1 MKRIACVV
9 AACLFALLLC
19 PSSWHQP
26 AFAAETLPAQ
36 SLEIDNFV
44 RTLVLFSDGKQIFRF
59 DTFGSETFWGDTL
72 KLHQAVA
79 GSANG
84 GIGPG
89 LSPREALRLGLR
101 IDLHALPDSV
111 IDALA
116 KGTLD
121 LDDPANTI
129 ALLKSNA
136 VIGLTGFFNSQGRL
150 QSIGIQCA
158 LCHTTSDDVFAPG
171 IGNRRDGWANRDLNV
186 GAIIAFA
193 PDLSAFATLFGVD
206 QATVRAILNSWG
218 PGRFDAALFMDGK
231 AFRPDGKTS
240 ASLIPPIFALA
251 GSNLH
256 TRTGWGSVPYW
267 NSFVAVLLMQ
277 GKGTHYDP
285 RLNDAAQFPVAARAG
300 FGNVRNSPDLVTEKL
315 PALHIYQLSIQVPI
329 PPVGTFDP
337 EAAARGQIVFNG
349 KARCATCHVPTV
361 FMEPGWSL
369 HTAAEIGIDDFQSSR
384 SPDKRYRTAPLKGLW
399 THTKGGFFHDGRF
412 ATLRDVIGHFN
423 TLMGLGLTEAET
435 SDLINYLMSL

>member
-1 MKRIACVV
+1 MRRIACVV
-9 AACLFALLLC
+9 AACLFTLLLC
-19 PSSWHQP
+19 PLSAHHP
-26 AFAAETLPAQ
+26 AFAAESVPAQ
-36 SLEIDNFV
+36 TLDINNFIK
-44 RTLVLFSDGKQIFRF
+44 TLALFNDGRQIFRF
-59 DTFGSETFWGDTL
+59 DTFGSEAFWGDTL

-89 LSPREALRLGLR
+89 LSPRAALGLGLR
-101 IDLHALPDSV
+101 VDRHALPDFV
-111 IDALA
+111 IEALA

-129 ALLKSNA
+129 ALLKANA

-158 LCHTTSDDVFAPG
+158 LCHTTVDDAFAPG
-171 IGNRRDGWANRDLNV
+171 IGSRHDGWANRDLNV

-193 PDLSAFATLFGVD
+193 PDLSAFSSLFGVD

-218 PGRFDAALFMDGK
+218 PGRFDGALFMDGK
-231 AFRPDGKTS
+231 AFRPDGKT
-240 ASLIPPIFALA
+240 AATLIPPIFGLA
-251 GSNLH
+251 GANLH
-256 TRTGWGSVPYW
+256 TSTGWGSVPYW

-300 FGNVRNSPDLVTEKL
+300 FGDVRNSPDLVTEKL
-315 PALHIYQLSIQVPI
+315 PALHIYQIGIQSPVP
-329 PPVGTFDP
+329 PKGTFDP
-337 EAAARGQIVFNG
+337 EAADRGEIIFNG
-349 KARCATCHVPTV
+349 KAKCATCHVPPL

-369 HTAAEIGIDDFQSSR
+369 HTAAEIGIDDFQASR